1 MLVLLLPA
9 IPSAVAAPQSG
20 EYGQVAMR
28 TMNRLKSLT
37 PDEFKD
43 LLLQAKAGNAEAQ
56 YWVGLVYEDGEGRL
70 VPRDANEA
78 IRWFAKAADQDYL
91 LAESCLGLAILR
103 SNPSEGQRWLK
114 KAADRGDVR
123 AQLQLAVGYE
133 RGWFGEKNRDE
144 ALRWY
149 AEAAKGD
156 QPDAEF
162 VLGQKYEEGDGVIQD
177 YAVAVELYTKAA
189 NQAPD
194 LGGAGVAR
202 RHLAE
207 LYLDGRGVAQD
218 YVQAYKWLYI
228 GGIQDLSDVK
238 AKLTPVQLAQAQ
250 QEIRDWKA
258 VHPEDR
264 SSPPL

>member
-1 MLVLLLPA
+1 MILLFATISPA
-9 IPSAVAAPQSG
+9 FAALQSG
-20 EYGQVAMR
+20 EYGQVAVQ

-43 LLLQAKAGNAEAQ
+43 LLVQAKAGNAEAQ
-56 YWVGLVYEDGEGRL
+56 YWVGLVYADGGGRV

-78 IRWFAKAADQDYL
+78 IRWFAKSADQEYL
-91 LAESCLGLAILR
+91 LAETGLGLAILH
-103 SNPSEGQRWLK
+103 SNPSEGLRWLK
-114 KAADRGDVR
+114 KAADRGEVR
-123 AQLQLAVGYE
+123 AQFQLAVGYE
-133 RGWFGEKNRDE
+133 RGWFGGKNAEE

-149 AEAAKGD
+149 AEAAKGG
-156 QPDAEF
+156 QPDAQF
-162 VLGQKYEEGDGVIQD
+162 MLGQKYEDGDGVTQD
-177 YAVAVELYTKAA
+177 YVVAVELYTQAA

-207 LYLDGRGVAQD
+207 LYLDGRGVPQD

-238 AKLTPVQLAQAQ
+238 AKLTRVQLAQAQ
-250 QEIRDWKA
+250 QEIRTWKA
-258 VHPEDR
+258 VHPDDR